1 MDQEFFEDI
10 RPFVDSEVP
19 DAMKRIAS
27 SDFFALMAAYVF
39 PGRSVEDVRE
49 MVSSIRTVKDFQYK
63 VMYYVNE
70 QVIRRSITELTYE
83 GIDSLEKD
91 VPYLFV
97 ANHRDIMLDASLLQN
112 ILADNGLET
121 SEITF
126 GANLMSNPLIIDIGR
141 SNKMFRV
148 ERGGSP
154 KDFYN
159 KSRHLSDYIRHVIVD
174 NGSSVWIAQ
183 RNGRTKDGNDR
194 TDQGIIKMFGM
205 SCASDKVLALASEN
219 IVPVAVSYEW
229 EPCDV
234 QKALELYQSRTQKYV
249 KKPGEDISSILSG
262 ITSFKG
268 RVHYSICPRITA
280 EELQAYDSL
289 TKVEFNRA
297 VASLI
302 DSRIFKGYRLY
313 PNNFIA
319 HDLRYGSRHFHARY
333 TTAQKKAFEEHM
345 KTLEAYDVD
354 DMDALRD
361 IFLGIYAN
369 PVDNCL

>member
-1 MDQEFFEDI
+1 MDHGLFDDI
-10 RPFVDSEVP
+10 RPYMDAEVP

-39 PGRSVEDVRE
+39 PERSVEEVRKMVASITTVRE
-49 MVSSIRTVKDFQYK
+49 FQHK

-70 QVIRRSITELTYE
+70 QVVKRSITELTYE
-83 GIDSLEKD
+83 GMDSLEKD
-91 VPYLFV
+91 RPYLFV

-112 ILADNGLET
+112 ILVANGLET

-126 GANLMSNPLIIDIGR
+126 GANLMSPQLIVDIGR

-205 SCASDKVLALASEN
+205 SCAQDKVFALSSEN

-234 QKALELYQSRTQKYV
+234 QKAIELYQSRTQKYV

-268 RVHYSICPRITA
+268 RVHYCICPRISE
-280 EELQAYDSL
+280 EELRAYDPL

-333 TTAQKKAFEEHM
+333 TPAQKKAFVEHM
-345 KTLEAYDVD
+345 KILETYDVD

>member
-1 MDQEFFEDI
+1 MGQDLFDDI
-10 RPFVDSEVP
+10 RPYRDGEVP

-27 SDFFALMAAYVF
+27 SDFFALLAAYVF
-39 PGRSVEDVRE
+39 PDRSVEDVRE
-49 MVSSIRTVKDFQYK
+49 MVASIGTVWEFQHK

-70 QVIRRSITELTYE
+70 QVIRRSISELTYE
-83 GIDSLEKD
+83 GVDSLDKGAAH
-91 VPYLFV
+91 LFV

-112 ILADNGLET
+112 ILVDNGMDT

-126 GANLMSNPLIIDIGR
+126 GANLMSPQLVVDIGR

-159 KSRHLSDYIRHVIVD
+159 KSRHLSDYIRQVIVD
-174 NGSSVWIAQ
+174 KGASVWIAQ

-205 SCASDKVLALASEN
+205 SQSNDKVRALASEN

-234 QKALELYQSRTQKYV
+234 QKALELYQSRSQKYV

-268 RVHYSICPRITA
+268 RVHYCICPRIT
-280 EELQAYDSL
+280 ESDLQAYDSL

-319 HDLRYGSRHFHARY
+319 HDIRYGSRHFHSRY
-333 TTAQKKAFEEHM
+333 TSAQKKAFEEHM
-345 KTLEAYDVD
+345 KILDTYDVD

-361 IFLGIYAN
+361 IFLGIYSN